1 MKTTPDDNR
10 AGGGM
15 KHFHGADY
23 VKITVFGFALSA
35 LWQSLHIIILP
46 LRLLGFSGEAQKNTY
61 LGLLTFAGLLL
72 AMVIQPIA
80 GVISDRSGFSWG
92 RRRPYVFFGT
102 AVALLFLPGIGLAWG
117 FTGLFISYCLL
128 QISTNTAQGPY
139 QAFIPDLV
147 PEGKKGVAS
156 GVKGLLE
163 ILGGI
168 ALIYPLAIFMDRY
181 FLGEGSQWLWLVI
194 GALAVVLLAAM
205 LATVISVKEPA
216 PVRVSGIS
224 IRAALRQTFKID
236 IRENRDFIWF
246 LVSRLLV
253 FMAFT
258 TIQQFALNFLR
269 DVTGVNNPA
278 EATARFSILAVIG
291 MLAIV
296 YPAGFLSDRIGRKPI
311 AVGAG
316 LLGAAGIAIIFFAHD
331 YGTILVAAG
340 VIGVSIGAFN
350 SANWA
355 LATDLVKKG
364 EEARYLGLANVATAG
379 GAALARL
386 IGPVIDFFNAYTVNL
401 GYQVMLGACFA
412 YFLVG
417 SALLT
422 RIKRRR

>member
-46 LRLLGFSGEAQKNTY
+46 LRLLDFIGEAQKNTY

>member
-194 GALAVVLLAAM
+194 GALAAVLLAAM

-386 IGPVIDFFNAYTVNL
+386 IGPVIDYFNAYQAGL
-401 GYQVMLGACFA
+401 GDRVMLGACFA

>member
-1 MKTTPDDNR
+1 
-10 AGGGM
+10 M

-72 AMVIQPIA
+72 AMIIQPIA

-92 RRRPYVFFGT
+92 RRRPYVLFGT

-386 IGPVIDFFNAYTVNL
+386 IGPVIDYFNAYQAGL
-401 GYQVMLGACFA
+401 GDRVMLGACFA

>member
-10 AGGGM
+10 ANGGL
-15 KHFHGADY
+15 KHFHRADY

-46 LRLLGFSGEAQKNTY
+46 LRLLDFIGEAQKNTY

-72 AMVIQPIA
+72 AMIIQPIA

-117 FTGLFISYCLL
+117 FTALFISYCLL

-194 GALAVVLLAAM
+194 GVLAVVLLAAM

-216 PVRVSGIS
+216 PVRLSGIS
-224 IRAALRQTFKID
+224 IRAVLRQTFKID

-269 DVTGVNNPA
+269 DVTGVSNPA
-278 EATARFSILAVIG
+278 EATARFSILAVVG

-311 AVGAG
+311 AIGAG

-331 YGTILVAAG
+331 YGAILVAAG

-355 LATDLVKKG
+355 LATDLVVKG

-386 IGPVIDFFNAYTVNL
+386 IGPVIDYFNAYQAGL

-417 SALLT
+417 SASLT
-422 RIKRRR
+422 RIKRKR

>member
-1 MKTTPDDNR
+1 MNATNDNNR
-10 AGGGM
+10 AIDGT

-23 VKITVFGFALSA
+23 IKITVFGFALSA
-35 LWQSLHIIILP
+35 LWQSLHTIILP
-46 LRLLGFSGEAQKNTY
+46 LRLLDFVGEAHKNTY

-72 AMVIQPIA
+72 AMLIQPIA
-80 GVISDRSGFSWG
+80 GVISDRSGISWG

-117 FTGLFISYCLL
+117 FSALFISYCLL

-168 ALIYPLAIFMDRY
+168 TLIYPLAIFMDRY
-181 FLGEGSQWLWLVI
+181 FLGGGSQWLWLVTGI
-194 GALAVVLLAAM
+194 LAVVLLAAM
-205 LATVISVKEPA
+205 LATVISVKEPM
-216 PVRVSGIS
+216 PMRLSGIS
-224 IRAALRQTFKID
+224 IPAALRQTFKID
-236 IRENRDFIWF
+236 IRKNRDFIWF

-278 EATARFSILAVIG
+278 EATARFSILAVVG
-291 MLAIV
+291 MLAVV
-296 YPAGFLSDRIGRKPI
+296 YPAGFLSDRIGRKSI
-311 AVGAG
+311 AISAG
-316 LLGAAGIAIIFFAHD
+316 LLGATGIALIFFAHD
-331 YGTILVAAG
+331 YDAILAAAG
-340 VIGVSIGAFN
+340 VIGVAIGAFN

-355 LATDLVKKG
+355 LATDLVVKG

-386 IGPVIDFFNAYTVNL
+386 IGPVIDYFNASQAGL
-401 GYQVMLGACFA
+401 GYQVMLGACFS

-422 RIKRRR
+422 RIKRRS